1 MLTLLLADRPKLAA
15 EAEGLAIELLAA
27 VSIDVV
33 ASDVEAAL
41 VGIPLDALA
50 SRAGRVPGRGY
61 VHEVDAS
68 WELVEEAIE
77 PFRSDLRRR
86 ASLGSAEAA
95 SSVAAGIVAGLY
107 LVREPEMGTVL
118 AYAGEDTPGQLA
130 DDVLTL
136 AAELEME
143 IAPEAAEKYWPDWC
157 ELA

>member
-1 MLTLLLADRPKLAA
+1 MLLARRPELAA
-15 EAEGLAIELLAA
+15 EAEELAIEVLAA

-50 SRAGRVPGRGY
+50 SRAGRVRGRGY
-61 VHEVDAS
+61 VHEVDAA

-86 ASLGSAEAA
+86 ASLGSAAAA
-95 SSVAAGIVAGLY
+95 SSMAVGIVAGLY

-130 DDVLTL
+130 DDVLGL
-136 AAELEME
+136 AAELEVE
-143 IAPEAAEKYWPDWC
+143 IAPEAAEEHWPDWC